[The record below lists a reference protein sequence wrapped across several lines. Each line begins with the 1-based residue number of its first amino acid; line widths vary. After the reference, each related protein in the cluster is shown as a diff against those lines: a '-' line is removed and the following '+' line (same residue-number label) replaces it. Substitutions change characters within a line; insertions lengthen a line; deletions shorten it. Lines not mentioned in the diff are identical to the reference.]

1 VHGYAAFERVVQAEI
16 RTGRPPIARDRFDR
30 AVDAS
35 DEPAVMDDVCRAA
48 LTASFGARLCDRLA
62 DVREVWSQ
70 TTFYVFDPDSWG

>member
-1 VHGYAAFERVVQAEI
+1 VQAEI

-30 AVDAS
+30 AVDAG
-35 DEPAVMDDVCRAA
+35 DEPVMDDVCRAA
-48 LTASFGARLCDRLA
+48 LRASFGARLRDRLA